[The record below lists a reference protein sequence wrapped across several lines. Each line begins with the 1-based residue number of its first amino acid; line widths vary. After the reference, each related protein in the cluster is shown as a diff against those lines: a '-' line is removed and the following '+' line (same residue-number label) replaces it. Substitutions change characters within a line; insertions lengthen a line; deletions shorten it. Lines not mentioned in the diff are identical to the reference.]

1 MRIKSPLLLWHRKIS
16 SYNVYRYSFH
26 GNNMYEVMKMKK
38 FYNVIRRNI
47 FYIALVAGMAALVAM
62 VTIYNMRTSSKDK
75 ENQINVSEE
84 DGNQQAN
91 NDSNV
96 GTGNRNDHAEETIS
110 DGAKTSEDNKSTT
123 EDKQTTTQSNTSETD
138 RETIANQNSTETE
151 EETEEVVLDFDGS
164 QGLIWP
170 LAGNVIIPFNMDTT
184 VYFETLNQYKCNP
197 GMVIE
202 ATTGAET
209 YAVYKCLITEVYS
222 DDQYGNVVKASLG
235 NGYEVM
241 YGQLED
247 VRVTKD
253 QIVEAGTV
261 IGTVGE
267 PTRFFTEEGTN
278 LYFEISKDGV
288 PVDPMSV
295 ID

>member
-1 MRIKSPLLLWHRKIS
+1 
-16 SYNVYRYSFH
+16 
-26 GNNMYEVMKMKK
+26 MKMKK
-38 FYNVIRRNI
+38 FLNVIRRNI

-62 VTIYNMRTSSKDK
+62 VTIYNIRTNSKDK
-75 ENQINVSEE
+75 DGGITVSQE

-91 NDSNV
+91 NDVN
-96 GTGNRNDHAEETIS
+96 TTNKNNPAEETIS
-110 DGAKTSEDNKSTT
+110 NGAKTSEDDKSTT
-123 EDKQTTTQSNTSETD
+123 EDRQSTTQSNTSETD
-138 RETIANQNSTETE
+138 REAMAEQNNADTE
-151 EETEEVVLDFDGS
+151 EDTEEIVLDFDGS
-164 QGLIWP
+164 QSLIWP
-170 LAGNVIIPFNMDTT
+170 LAGNVIIPFSMDTT

-202 ATTGAET
+202 ASTGAEAH
-209 YAVYKCLITEVYS
+209 AVYKCLITEVYS
-222 DDQYGNVVKASLG
+222 DAQYGNVVKASLG

-247 VRVTKD
+247 IRVTKD

-267 PTRFFTEEGTN
+267 PTRFFTNEGTN
-278 LYFEISKDGV
+278 LYFEISKDGK

>member
-1 MRIKSPLLLWHRKIS
+1 
-16 SYNVYRYSFH
+16 
-26 GNNMYEVMKMKK
+26 MKMKK
-38 FYNVIRRNI
+38 FLNVIRRNI

-62 VTIYNMRTSSKDK
+62 VTIYNMRTNSKDK
-75 ENQINVSEE
+75 DNGINISQG

-91 NDSNV
+91 N
-96 GTGNRNDHAEETIS
+96 GTGISNWNNPAEETIS
-110 DGAKTSEDNKSTT
+110 DGNKTSEKDKNTT
-123 EDKQTTTQSNTSETD
+123 EDKPVATESNTSETD
-138 RETIANQNSTETE
+138 RETMANQNSTDTE
-151 EETEEVVLDFDGS
+151 KDTEEVVLDFDGS

-170 LAGNVIIPFNMDTT
+170 LAGNVIIPFSMDTT

-202 ATTGAET
+202 AETGAET
-209 YAVYKCLITEVYS
+209 YAVYKCQITEIYTDV
-222 DDQYGNVVKASLG
+222 QYGNVVKASLG
-235 NGYEVM
+235 NGYEVL

-247 VRVTKD
+247 VKVTKD

-267 PTRFFTEEGTN
+267 PTRFFTDEGTN
-278 LYFEISKDGV
+278 LYFEISKDGK

>member
-1 MRIKSPLLLWHRKIS
+1 
-16 SYNVYRYSFH
+16 
-26 GNNMYEVMKMKK
+26 MKMKK
-38 FYNVIRRNI
+38 FLNVIRRNI

-62 VTIYNMRTSSKDK
+62 VTIYNIRTNSKDK
-75 ENQINVSEE
+75 DSGINVSQG

-91 NDSNV
+91 NDTNSTNK
-96 GTGNRNDHAEETIS
+96 NHPAEETIS
-110 DGAKTSEDNKSTT
+110 DGTKTTEDNKTTTEEKQSTT
-123 EDKQTTTQSNTSETD
+123 QNNTSETD
-138 RETIANQNSTETE
+138 RETIANQNNTE
-151 EETEEVVLDFDGS
+151 EDTEEVVLDFDGS
-164 QGLIWP
+164 QSLIWP
-170 LAGNVIIPFNMDTT
+170 LAGNVIIPFSMDTT

-209 YAVYKCLITEVYS
+209 HAVYKCLITEIYS
-222 DDQYGNVVKASLG
+222 DTQYGNVVKASLG

-247 VRVTKD
+247 IKVTKD
-253 QIVEAGTV
+253 QVVEAGTV

-267 PTRFFTEEGTN
+267 PTRFFANEGTN
-278 LYFEISKDGV
+278 LYFEISKDGK